1 MMDLIRAPWTSEQVA
16 ALNRF
21 QTEGGMH
28 PFTCAYEHPAH
39 PKPVLRAAKIGW
51 RCNVIGCDYEQDWAH
66 AFMADPS
73 RWPRPFAELRAA
85 AVPACIHPEGYDG
98 ECPCPPNCGCCKVT
112 ATAPDPDQFRADAEA
127 WRHKAVRRALTI
139 SRLRGTI
146 DACIDLVDEAVT
158 DRSPRGDGYRAA
170 ISDLREVL
178 QEFGHLDSGSGTAP
192 EPAHDA
198 GGPDVADCAAV
209 DRNWDAQ
216 KAGE

>member
-1 MMDLIRAPWTSEQVA
+1 MTDHIAREAQARVGEPTIEPEPSDPTQCSGEA
-16 ALNRF
+16 GF
-21 QTEGGMH
+21 C
-28 PFTCAYEHPAH
+28 PEHGYHRHSLKQPGEEH
-39 PKPVLRAAKIGW
+39 
-51 RCNVIGCDYEQDWAH
+51 
-66 AFMADPS
+66 
-73 RWPRPFAELRAA
+73 
-85 AVPACIHPEGYDG
+85 ACIHPEGYDG
-98 ECPCPPNCGCCKVT
+98 ECPCPPNCGCCKAT

-127 WRHKAVRRALTI
+127 WRQKAVRRALTI

-170 ISDLREVL
+170 ISYLREVL
-178 QEFGHLDSGSGTAP
+178 QEFGHLDGGSGTVP

-198 GGPDVADCAAV
+198 GPDVAECAAA